1 MTAYL
6 VDTNIVSRVAP
17 GRRNT
22 DEDMRLAAWIEAH
35 GESLS
40 LSVVTAAEILDGIAK
55 ARRTGATRKAE
66 RLAEWW
72 QDLSHYWSSRILPI
86 DLAVAVEIGRLL
98 DVARAAG
105 EAPGFEDVA
114 IAATASVHGM
124 IVLTANERHFRPL
137 GVAFVNP
144 LIELPNP

>member
-1 MTAYL
+1 MTDYL
-6 VDTNIVSRVAP
+6 LDTNIVSLVAP
-17 GRRNT
+17 GRRRSEA
-22 DEDMRLAAWIEAH
+22 DQRLADWIEVH
-35 GESLS
+35 GEELY
-40 LSVVTAAEILDGIAK
+40 LSVITTAEIFDGIAM
-55 ARRTGATRKAE
+55 ARRTGATQKAA

-72 QDLSHYWSSRILPI
+72 RELSHYWSSRILPI

-144 LIELPNP
+144 LTELPSP